1 MLEERKGIITIPNIF
16 SGLAVENPDEIEQIV
31 EKAR

>member
-1 MLEERKGIITIPNIF
+1 MLEGRKGTITILNLF